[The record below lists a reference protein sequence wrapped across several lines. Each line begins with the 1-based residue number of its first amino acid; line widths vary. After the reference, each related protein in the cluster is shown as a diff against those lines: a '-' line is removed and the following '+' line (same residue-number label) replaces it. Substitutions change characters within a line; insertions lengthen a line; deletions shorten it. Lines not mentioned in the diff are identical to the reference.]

1 MKYGNAVTIVLCD
14 MSFYW
19 KHENNGNQVTNCL
32 SILKN
37 TRLDI
42 NWSEMLFRS
51 ICALLYDVISIF
63 CLSFLPFLDM
73 LLYYCIIVLI
83 YCCIT
88 LLFNIFLNI

>member
-1 MKYGNAVTIVLCD
+1 MIMKYGNAVTIVLCD

-42 NWSEMLFRS
+42 N
-51 ICALLYDVISIF
+51 
-63 CLSFLPFLDM
+63 
-73 LLYYCIIVLI
+73 
-83 YCCIT
+83 
-88 LLFNIFLNI
+88 